1 MKTTIVCMLIQNSF
15 EYAKKSKYANKK
27 KQPDKEVRYSIG
39 AHLMVA
45 IAIEGIVNEIGEVIL
60 GKLNW
65 DKIER
70 KPTLD
75 KWQKL
80 SGAND
85 KIPFVRNKEPLLTVK
100 RVTDIRN
107 SIAHPKVI
115 DFGNDIIVRSKNGI
129 LKKNVNPSYK
139 INEGDK
145 IWLGYADILN
155 QFNYKTAFNII
166 TKSISAIKKLRNHLS
181 VSGLQWL
188 ETIEKDISKTKKYP

>member
-1 MKTTIVCMLIQNSF
+1 MLVQNSF

-27 KQPDKEVRYSIG
+27 KQPDKEVRYSIS

-45 IAIEGIVNEIGEVIL
+45 IAIEGIINEIGEVVL

-65 DKIER
+65 EKIER

-80 SGAND
+80 SAIND
-85 KIPFVRNKEPLLTVK
+85 KVPFVREKEPLLTVK
-100 RVTDIRN
+100 RVVDVRN

-115 DFGNDIIVRSKNGI
+115 DFGNDIMVRSKNGK
-129 LKKNVNPSYK
+129 LKKKINPSNK
-139 INEGDK
+139 IKEGDK

-155 QFNYKTAFNII
+155 QFNYRSAFNII
-166 TKSISAIKKLRNHLS
+166 EKSISAIKKLRNHLS
-181 VSGLQWL
+181 ISGLQWL
-188 ETIEKDISKTKKYP
+188 DTIEKDIAKTKKMH